1 MRVMTEGAFF
11 LRVVFLPFLADALR
25 GRLVEAVLRL
35 EVFAFL
41 LAGAIGGNAIVSP
54 SGGK

>member
-11 LRVVFLPFLADALR
+11 LRVVFLLFLADALR